1 MRKIL
6 LIVLLFTCSVYAS
19 DELDEPIESVEQGN
33 SIAQFFLGV
42 MYEYGEVVAADDV
55 EAVRWYRRSAVQGNS
70 DAQCILGVKYANG
83 EGVAED
89 DVEAVHWYRKS
100 AEQGDADA
108 QHDLGRMHADGE
120 GVAKDNVQAYAWYS
134 VAAAQGHKQSKIV
147 KKRIA
152 TGMTS
157 AEITKA
163 QKLSLEFLQ
172 AYGSDD

>member
-6 LIVLLFTCSVYAS
+6 LIILLFTWSVYAS
-19 DELDEPIESVEQGN
+19 DGLDDPIESVEQGN

-42 MYEYGEVVAADDV
+42 MYEYGEVVAEDDV
-55 EAVRWYRRSAVQGNS
+55 EALRWYRKSAVQGNS
-70 DAQCILGVKYANG
+70 DAQCILGIKYANG

-89 DVEAVHWYRKS
+89 DVEAVRWYRKS

-108 QHDLGRMHADGE
+108 QHDLGLMHANGE
-120 GVAKDNVQAYAWYS
+120 GVAEDNVQAYAWFS
-134 VAAAQGHKQSKIV
+134 VAAAQGHEQSKIV

-163 QKLSLEFLQ
+163 QKLSREFLQ
-172 AYGSDD
+172 AYGSAN